1 MVRRVIVGTVMVLF
15 LFVRYASAADVA
27 AGQRIGHQKCAGC
40 HGEGGAGNGAML
52 QTLNLATPPVA
63 WTDKTAMAAYTDA
76 DLTKIISGGGAAVGK
91 LPLMP
96 AFKGQLSDAQIA
108 DVVAYI
114 RSLAQ

>member
-1 MVRRVIVGTVMVLF
+1 MVRRVIAGTVMVFF
-15 LFVRYASAADVA
+15 LFVSYASAADVA
-27 AGQRIGHQKCAGC
+27 AGQRIAQQKCAGC
-40 HGEGGAGNGAML
+40 HGAGGAGNGVML
-52 QTLNLATPPVA
+52 QSLNVATPPVA

-91 LPLMP
+91 APLMP
-96 AFKGQLSDAQIA
+96 AFNGQLSDAKIA